1 MLRSNERME
10 NDRRVSK
17 AEEMILSKNNR
28 ASYTQGKQDVEVLRQ
43 LEVIIQNGNVGI
55 RVVKRF
61 YLCLSRGMITF

>member
-28 ASYTQGKQDVEVLRQ
+28 ASYTQGKLKMLRQ

>member
-1 MLRSNERME
+1 MRERK

-28 ASYTQGKQDVEVLRQ
+28 ASYTQGKLKMLRQ